1 VTQNLDV
8 EGCAVR
14 EATAEDAVCGV
25 VPRRVVVPS
34 GTDSLAGVM
43 AAAHENGL
51 SVTPRGGGTALD
63 WGWPPRSLDL
73 LVDASALSWID
84 HNAGDLVVEVGAGT
98 PMADLNAALAAAGQR
113 LSYDP
118 VRIGGTVGGALATG
132 VSGPR
137 RLLCGALRDLVIGMT
152 VVRADG
158 VVARSGG
165 RVVKNVAGYDLA
177 KLHTGGYGTLGV
189 IASAAFRLHPVPAAL
204 RVVSART
211 GSRVRAEEALAA
223 LRATA
228 VVPSAVELD
237 WPAAGPG
244 RLDVV
249 LEGTPDGLEARVAA
263 TVRALAPAASD
274 EEPVVAEEL
283 PEGWG
288 LLPAEGTVALVTA
301 PPAESVTAADWVREV
316 SGAVDA
322 GAHVRGSAATGA
334 LSVTFPPGT
343 PADRI
348 RLVVDGVRSA
358 EGHPLVLL
366 RAEPH
371 VRAAGIDPW
380 GEVPGLGLMRAVK
393 DSLDPGHRLSPGRF
407 AGGI

>member
-1 VTQNLDV
+1 MTQNLDV

-14 EATAEDAVCGV
+14 EATADDAVCGV
-25 VPRRVVVPS
+25 VPGRVAAPS
-34 GTDSLAGVM
+34 DADSLAGVM
-43 AAAHENGL
+43 AAAHRSGL
-51 SVTPRGGGTALD
+51 SVTARGGGTALD

-98 PMADLNAALAAAGQR
+98 PMADLTAVLAAAGQR

-118 VRIGGTVGGALATG
+118 VRLGGTVGGALATG

-137 RLLCGALRDLVIGMT
+137 RLLCGTLRDLVIGMT

-189 IASAAFRLHPVPAAL
+189 IASAVFRLQPVPEAL
-204 RVVSART
+204 RVVSTRLDC
-211 GSRVRAEEALAA
+211 RKRAEKALSA
-223 LRATA
+223 LRESA

-244 RLDVV
+244 RLDVL
-249 LEGTPDGLEARVAA
+249 LEGTPDGLDSRVAA
-263 TVRALAPAASD
+263 TARALVPWAW
-274 EEPVVAEEL
+274 EERPVVAEEL
-283 PEGWG
+283 PQGWG
-288 LLPAEGTVALVTA
+288 LLPAEGTIALVTA
-301 PPAESVTAADWVREV
+301 PPAQSVTAADRVREV
-316 SGAVDA
+316 SEAVDA